1 MFIGYFGTLTNLD
14 SLSNIFKIDRF
25 DIIILLD
32 KQYSK
37 DIIQDISYSKQFIDQ
52 YYVANAN
59 ANSYFIRYINEKNAD
74 EFYKNPFDNDFIIDD
89 KSGLLIFKED
99 VFNTNNKLIAKAFIF
114 KDLDDIDYKNLEVL
128 QRLHIIGTVV
138 IVLLLIS
145 FLSYVYLKVK
155 VKDIEI
161 ENNQLIVE
169 NKELQQKTKDM
180 EFTEKKML
188 NLFDAQPNIMIMH
201 NGKEVVK
208 GNKRFLGFFNR
219 FGSFEGFRSKHRC
232 ISELFEKF
240 EAKDYIYTQY
250 IEGMY
255 WIDYMLTYPKRPYKT
270 VMSIN
275 GDPHHFY
282 IKFNEMKYAKYSDER
297 LIFVAFVDFT
307 ADLKNYEDCYKFQ
320 KFTKEA
326 KKQDV
331 KKDVKVTINKKEAQ
345 NA

>member
-1 MFIGYFGTLTNLD
+1 
-14 SLSNIFKIDRF
+14 
-25 DIIILLD
+25 
-32 KQYSK
+32 
-37 DIIQDISYSKQFIDQ
+37 
-52 YYVANAN
+52 V
-59 ANSYFIRYINEKNAD
+59 
-74 EFYKNPFDNDFIIDD
+74 
-89 KSGLLIFKED
+89 
-99 VFNTNNKLIAKAFIF
+99 AKAFVF
-114 KDLDDIDYKNLEVL
+114 KDKKEIDFRNLSIL
-128 QRLHIIGTVV
+128 QNIHIIVTV
-138 IVLLLIS
+138 ILLILILAIMAYFHATS
-145 FLSYVYLKVK
+145 RVK
-155 VKDIEI
+155 EYEV
-161 ENNQLIVE
+161 ENNGLQVE
-169 NKELQQKTKDM
+169 NKELSKVAQEK

-188 NLFDAQPNIMIMH
+188 NLFDAQPNIMVMH
-201 NGKEVVK
+201 NGKEVTS